1 MTKKEIAQA
10 VYDHALK
17 NSRWDSQWDIIVE
30 CYDLAEIVEV
40 MGNAS
45 TVVGAIKNVQRIIK
59 PAAAYRKEVEAT
71 AY

>member
-1 MTKKEIAQA
+1 MTKNEIAQA
-10 VYDHALK
+10 VYNHALK
-17 NSRWDSQWDIIVE
+17 NYRHDGWDIIVE

>member
-1 MTKKEIAQA
+1 
-10 VYDHALK
+10 
-17 NSRWDSQWDIIVE
+17 WDIIVE

-45 TVVGAIKNVQRIIK
+45 TVSGAIKNVQRIIK
-59 PAAAYRKEVEAT
+59 PAAAYRKKVEAT